1 MNGLCSTY
9 GGVKIHSHNLPFSV
23 LVVFHFTRYQ
33 RKKTKK
39 ILVCTIQIFK
49 KYAICQPNKVL
60 PFKNIDYFE
69 LSSTCCYWSDIE
81 EKRKKTYFTAQT
93 NVQPSYVMQ

>member
-33 RKKTKK
+33 RKKTKE
-39 ILVCTIQIFK
+39 ILVCIIQILK
-49 KYAICQPNKVL
+49 KN
-60 PFKNIDYFE
+60 
-69 LSSTCCYWSDIE
+69 
-81 EKRKKTYFTAQT
+81 
-93 NVQPSYVMQ
+93 MQYDANQIKC

>member
-9 GGVKIHSHNLPFSV
+9 DGVKIHSNNLPFSV
-23 LVVFHFTRYQ
+23 LVVFHFTRNQ

-39 ILVCTIQIFK
+39 ILVCTINFFFK
-49 KYAICQPNKVL
+49 YSILCQSNKVL

-69 LSSTCCYWSDIE
+69 LSSTCCFWSE
-81 EKRKKTYFTAQT
+81 
-93 NVQPSYVMQ
+93 